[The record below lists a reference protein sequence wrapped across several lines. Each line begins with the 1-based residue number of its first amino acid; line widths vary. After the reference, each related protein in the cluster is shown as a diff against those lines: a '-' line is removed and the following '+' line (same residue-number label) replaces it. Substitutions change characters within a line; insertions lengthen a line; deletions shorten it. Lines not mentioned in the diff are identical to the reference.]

1 MIPSREDSR
10 AGEIAIQN
18 LRRFYCR
25 RLPWNDD
32 DDERSDLRWFA
43 HSIGR
48 VVLLGTR
55 LYSGLRSLLCFLS
68 CFVKKAKVNGIIRSS
83 NQVK

>member
-48 VVLLGTR
+48 
-55 LYSGLRSLLCFLS
+55 LRSLLCFFS